1 MSGLE
6 LRPRFKW
13 HVNLEQPALV
23 ERFSKYLKNNNNG
36 CGEEMVGQ
44 HLTLCVPAEEH
55 HYWSPQLSLEIIA
68 EGERSLLKGHFG
80 PRPAVWTM
88 FMFFYMGIGFSG
100 LIGLFWGLSQWSL
113 KQPAWA
119 LWIVPVAILLELVFY
134 LIAQGGK
141 RLAHSQ
147 MVQLQNQLTEIIGR
161 EYIETWKEKDA

>member
-13 HVNLEQPALV
+13 QVNIAPSTLTG
-23 ERFSKYLKNNNNG
+23 RFSEFLKKQNNG

-44 HLTLCVPAEEH
+44 HLTLCVPVDEQ
-55 HYWSPQLSLEIIA
+55 HYWSPQLSLEILPD
-68 EGERSLLKGHFG
+68 GEKSLIKGYFG

-88 FMFFYMGIGFSG
+88 FMFFYMGIGFIG
-100 LIGLFWGLSQWSL
+100 LIGLFWGMSQWSL

-119 LWIVPVAILLELVFY
+119 LWIVPAALLLEAVFF

-141 RLAHSQ
+141 KLAHGQ
-147 MVQLQNQLTEIIGR
+147 MVQLQDQLMEIIGR
-161 EYIETWKEKDA
+161 EHIQKWEEKGE